1 MRTLLSLSLGL
12 NPDYIN
18 NIKNGTN
25 YLSMNIFFY
34 ICVYPDVRPEKFFAA
49 DNAHPAKVR
58 ALAGAARY
66 PSAEQVDRPTAIAR
80 KLK

>member
-1 MRTLLSLSLGL
+1 
-12 NPDYIN
+12 
-18 NIKNGTN
+18 
-25 YLSMNIFFY
+25 MNIFFY
-34 ICVYPDVRPEKFFAA
+34 ICEYPDVRPEKFFAA